1 MSLTNPLTGRA
12 IKEGG
17 PTHLKLLKA
26 MDTILE
32 ILREHDEVEQHGGFD
47 KLLGKLAKSGAKASK
62 KVGKKAVAKG
72 KAAAKNKKNR
82 KNFFE
87 NLKDKSQRLD
97 DPPGNTGGADGEDLV
112 IPKSKYHLISSAL
125 PPNPEHQSWYHY
137 HAPFS
142 QSFGDY
148 VCLKRST
155 LKDLGLFLRDTLT
168 SDVAPIQVK
177 Q

>member
-1 MSLTNPLTGRA
+1 MSLVNPLTGRT
-12 IKEGG
+12 IKERG
-17 PTHLKLLKA
+17 PTHKKLLKA

-32 ILREHDEVEQHGGFD
+32 ILHNHDQELEQHGGFG
-47 KLLGKLAKSGAKASK
+47 KLLGKMVKSGAKK
-62 KVGKKAVAKG
+62 GMAKG
-72 KAAAKNKKNR
+72 KAAVKNKKNR

-87 NLKDKSQRLD
+87 SLKDKSQRLD
-97 DPPGNTGGADGEDLV
+97 APPGSTGGADGEDMI

-168 SDVAPIQVK
+168 SDVSPIQVK

>member
-12 IKEGG
+12 IKERG

-32 ILREHDEVEQHGGFD
+32 ILREHDEVEQHGGFG
-47 KLLGKLAKSGAKASK
+47 KLLGKLAKSG
-62 KVGKKAVAKG
+62 KKAVAKG
-72 KAAAKNKKNR
+72 KATAKNKKSR
-82 KNFFE
+82 QNFFE
-87 NLKDKSQRLD
+87 SLKDKSQSLD
-97 DPPGNTGGADGEDLV
+97 EPPGNRGGADGEDLV

-168 SDVAPIQVK
+168 SDVAPIQV
-177 Q
+177 QQ